1 MGWGYCLI
9 NIPSVHLGIIKNRE
23 NMVFKNLFAAKV
35 KSTGTFLSYYN
46 ENPSKVLK
54 RALAL
59 GFDSSNILLV
69 EKPFKVVSK

>member
-1 MGWGYCLI
+1 
-9 NIPSVHLGIIKNRE
+9 
-23 NMVFKNLFAAKV
+23 MVFQKVFTAKI

-59 GFDSSNILLV
+59 GFDPSNVLLV